1 MEIDLRCKKCGRW
14 LGKATSNTE
23 HLTIKCGNCKTNNV
37 YNITFT
43 STLSGAV
50 CYDRNRTELS
60 EQPAKVKLKDR
71 RTAQAERSED
81 KVQ

>member
-1 MEIDLRCKKCGRW
+1 MDINLKCKKCGRW
-14 LGKATSNTE
+14 LGKATSNTD

-50 CYDRNRTELS
+50 CYHIDRTELS
-60 EQPAKVKLKDR
+60 EQPAKVNSKDR
-71 RTAQAERSED
+71 RTAKAERSE
-81 KVQ
+81 V

>member
-37 YNITFT
+37 YNVTFT
-43 STLSGAV
+43 STLNGAV
-50 CYDRNRTELS
+50 CYDRGRTELS
-60 EQPAKVKLKDR
+60 EAPAKVKLKDR
-71 RTAQAERSED
+71 RTAGGRTFGG
-81 KVQ
+81 

>member
-1 MEIDLRCKKCGRW
+1 MDIDLRCKKCGRW
-14 LGKATSNTE
+14 LGKATSNTD
-23 HLTIKCGNCKTNNV
+23 HLTIKCGNCKSNNV

-50 CYDRNRTELS
+50 CYHIDRTELS

-71 RTAQAERSED
+71 RTAKAERSE
-81 KVQ
+81 V

>member
-23 HLTIKCGNCKTNNV
+23 RLTIKCGNCKSNNV

-50 CYDRNRTELS
+50 CYHNKRTDLS
-60 EQPAKVKLKDR
+60 GATGKGQLKDR
-71 RTAQAERSED
+71 RTAQTERSE
-81 KVQ
+81 V